1 MIYLRLEAQGQYIFT
16 LYKATQMLLGNF

>member
-1 MIYLRLEAQGQYIFT
+1 MIYLRLEAQGQYIFI